1 MNEHPT
7 DDLALYALGL
17 VDERERDSIARH
29 LDTCATCREE
39 LRAHEATLAALAQSA
54 ERAAPRGLRER
65 VVARERRR
73 SWLDLPRLA
82 LAGSFVAA
90 ILLAAVAVVSVR
102 QLDDVRAQRDEYAR
116 ALEQVAEG
124 ARVVRLQT
132 KTAGRAALVVPAGGP
147 AMLLLDLPAPPE
159 GKQYEAWVIRGGAAA
174 RAGQVPRRDG
184 VVSLTL
190 SAPVAPGD
198 VAAVTV
204 EVTGGVDQPTSEPI
218 VAGGI

>member
-29 LDTCATCREE
+29 LETCATCREE

-54 ERAAPRGLRER
+54 ERAAPRGLRGG

-90 ILLAAVAVVSVR
+90 IVLAAVAVVSVR

-159 GKQYEAWVIRGGAAA
+159 GKQYEAWVTSVVRAHPRLVALGAFLTAVA
-174 RAGQVPRRDG
+174 LAIP
-184 VVSLTL
+184 VVSYVFVPIFVLSTLVDALT
-190 SAPVAPGD
+190 
-198 VAAVTV
+198 
-204 EVTGGVDQPTSEPI
+204 
-218 VAGGI
+218 